1 MYAIAILWDSSQIR
15 KSIAEGNANYS
26 KLNST
31 LGFSKHIVLPETL
44 TWRKKGHGHDI
55 LNFEIWTKSV
65 WRGGGRGAKASP
77 VPLLR
82 EACKVAIGNT

>member
-65 WRGGGRGAKASP
+65 WRGGEGG
-77 VPLLR
+77 
-82 EACKVAIGNT
+82 